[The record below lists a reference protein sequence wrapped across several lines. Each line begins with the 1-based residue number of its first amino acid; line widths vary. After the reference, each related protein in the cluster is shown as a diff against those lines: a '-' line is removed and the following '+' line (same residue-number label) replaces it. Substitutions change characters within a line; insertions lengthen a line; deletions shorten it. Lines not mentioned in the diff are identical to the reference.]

1 MRVSSATSTRIISS
15 PEPGTY
21 CIGPPAAQVPASSKN
36 RTGHTS
42 ERKNRFAP
50 TQISWSQKVEKSF
63 VLSGEV
69 NVNQRQDDNGATGT
83 TPRSLSQVPRGCNGT
98 VKVFAT
104 FVYTFLTNGLS
115 RRSMLQMVPICDLF
129 EPTPTYAVVSI
140 IGLMSCCYSLS
151 FN

>member
-1 MRVSSATSTRIISS
+1 MRVSSATRTRIISS
-15 PEPGTY
+15 PEPGTC
-21 CIGPPAAQVPASSKN
+21 CIGPPVAQVPASSKN
-36 RTGHTS
+36 RTGQTS
-42 ERKNRFAP
+42 ERKNKFAATP
-50 TQISWSQKVEKSF
+50 DFLEPELEKNF

-104 FVYTFLTNGLS
+104 FVYTFLTNGPS

-140 IGLMSCCYSLS
+140 IGLISCCYSLS